1 MLRCGGLWV
10 WCRCCQSG
18 LRELLASRGVTVDES
33 VLRLLEAS
41 ATEEKVQAVMDRFP
55 QAYWRLKLA
64 IALVAERMKGPKS
77 FW

>member
-1 MLRCGGLWV
+1 MWV
-10 WCRCCQSG
+10 WWWRWCQSG